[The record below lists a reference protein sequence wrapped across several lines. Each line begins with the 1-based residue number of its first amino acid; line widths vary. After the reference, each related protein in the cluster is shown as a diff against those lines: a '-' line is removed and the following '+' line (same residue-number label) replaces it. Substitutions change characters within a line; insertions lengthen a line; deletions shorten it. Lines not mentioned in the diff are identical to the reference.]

1 MKIKGILITFIFILL
16 MGCEQPVEEETLF
29 EDKAPST
36 LNQDPTEELDQKK
49 IVYKWLSSELPVK
62 LKFDHGYH
70 KDHKD
75 VLRDSYEIW
84 NQAAGKQVLKFG
96 GLTKNASFS
105 KIEDYYNKD
114 KWTFGIYINNQK
126 TNMPANTL
134 AVTQIIAQYSHSDN
148 LSEHYEIVHAD
159 IIFNEYD
166 FDFSVQQEPN
176 TYDFQSVLLH
186 ELGHLLGIINHSDTK
201 ESVMFPKLSM
211 EQVENSLYNKDIN
224 DIYNLYGR
232 DVSQRSVKVP
242 TRTPSEL
249 VTIII
254 ELKSNGEEVKK
265 IIHQL

>member
-1 MKIKGILITFIFILL
+1 
-16 MGCEQPVEEETLF
+16 
-29 EDKAPST
+29 
-36 LNQDPTEELDQKK
+36 
-49 IVYKWLSSELPVK
+49 
-62 LKFDHGYH
+62 
-70 KDHKD
+70 
-75 VLRDSYEIW
+75 
-84 NQAAGKQVLKFG
+84 
-96 GLTKNASFS
+96 
-105 KIEDYYNKD
+105 
-114 KWTFGIYINNQK
+114 
-126 TNMPANTL
+126 MPANTL

-166 FDFSVQQEPN
+166 FDFSVQQAPT